1 MKLEF
6 GGRRALVTGGTKGI
20 GKAIAQR
27 LASSGVLVVAAGT
40 DPAALEAIAKIPN
53 ITAAALDLAD
63 DAAIAAFVAG
73 SGDFDILVNNAGI
86 NRHALIGNLDIQ
98 DYDDIQ
104 RINVRS
110 AVLLCKA
117 FVPGMADRGWGRVV
131 NITSIF
137 GVVAKAARGSYVT
150 SKFAMAGFTKVL
162 ALDYAA
168 KGVLVNAVAPGFI
181 RTEMT
186 ERMLGEKGIAEMSAQ
201 VPLGRLGTPEEV
213 ADLTAFLASEQN
225 SFITGQNM
233 LIDGGFTSA

>member
-201 VPLGRLGTPEEV
+201 VPLGRLGTPEDV